1 MSSVKFYAGLRKAA
15 GVKETS
21 ISASTLRGALDVLVE
36 HFPPLQQQVWDGTDL
51 RPHIVITINGH
62 PVDPERGLDI
72 PVSPGDQ
79 IAIFPPIA
87 GG

>member
-1 MSSVKFYAGLRKAA
+1 MPIVKLYAGLRKTV
-15 GVKETS
+15 GENQIDIPS
-21 ISASTLRGALDVLVE
+21 HTLRGLLDALLAK
-36 HFPPLQQQVWDGTDL
+36 FPALEQVWDGTRL

-62 PVDPERGLDI
+62 IVNQEKGLDI
-72 PVSPGDQ
+72 PVAPDDH